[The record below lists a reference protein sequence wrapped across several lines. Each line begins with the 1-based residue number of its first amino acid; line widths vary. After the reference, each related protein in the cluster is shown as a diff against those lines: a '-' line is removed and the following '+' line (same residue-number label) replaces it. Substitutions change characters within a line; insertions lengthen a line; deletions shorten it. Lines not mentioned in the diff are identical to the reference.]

1 MDIVERILDFNGQ
14 NQKGRGLKILT
25 PDQMISRLLITL
37 AQLKVG
43 NISEKVK
50 NEIRQLLYSLL
61 LPKRSIII

>member
-1 MDIVERILDFNGQ
+1 
-14 NQKGRGLKILT
+14 
-25 PDQMISRLLITL
+25 MISRLLITL